1 MLYSVIT
8 QLFGSYSPLVDAEGV
23 VITGI
28 AGVDFAWLAGV
39 FLFAI
44 VLWSFFKL
52 IGGVFKCL

>member
-8 QLFGSYSPLVDAEGV
+8 QLFGSYSPLVDSEGA

-52 IGGVFKCL
+52 VGGVFKCM